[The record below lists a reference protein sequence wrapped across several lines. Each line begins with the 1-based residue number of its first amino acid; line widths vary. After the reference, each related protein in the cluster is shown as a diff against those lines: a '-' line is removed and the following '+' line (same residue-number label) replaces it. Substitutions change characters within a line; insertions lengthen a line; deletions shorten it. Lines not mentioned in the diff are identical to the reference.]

1 MWNFCKG
8 KACTHPLYA
17 TSIFRSAFDYT
28 RLLSYE
34 ARCNR
39 RDVLLAS
46 TWSVNSTVE
55 KNDEESGAK
64 VIMVHTN

>member
-28 RLLSYE
+28 RLLATRHAATGGMFYWP
-34 ARCNR
+34 
-39 RDVLLAS
+39 LLGRLIQRLKK
-46 TWSVNSTVE
+46 TM
-55 KNDEESGAK
+55 KNLVPK
-64 VIMVHTN
+64 L